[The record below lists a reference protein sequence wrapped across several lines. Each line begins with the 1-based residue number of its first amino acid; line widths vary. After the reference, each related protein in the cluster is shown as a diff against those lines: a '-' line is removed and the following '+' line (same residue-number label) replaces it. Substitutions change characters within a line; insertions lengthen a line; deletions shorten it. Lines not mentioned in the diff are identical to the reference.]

1 MADHVAETAVM
12 QAADAARVP
21 WDAIVVGAGPA
32 GSLAAC
38 LLAREGL
45 KVLLVERQ
53 HLPRAKVCGGCVNA
67 HALASLDRAGLG
79 ERVRALGARPVQ
91 ALRLHHR
98 GRMAAIGLP
107 PGLAVS
113 RRALDDA
120 LAAAAVEAG
129 AALITDTMALVAPD
143 DGQRREDGRRLVSLQ
158 QRHGPCA
165 IAAARVIVAAD
176 GLAHSALRECA
187 ALESRVS
194 PASRIGI
201 GGEAG
206 PGAVKIEPG
215 AITMAVARHG
225 YVGAVAIE
233 GGRVNIAAAVDPGF
247 LKSQPSAARAVR
259 ALLAEAGVACSPAL
273 DGVDWMGT
281 IPLTRGLDR
290 PAARGVLVVGDA
302 AGYVEPFTGEG
313 MAWAFAGAEAVVPFV
328 TRAVRS
334 DDPAIEDEWA
344 RAYANTIGRDQ
355 RWCRAVT
362 RVLRMPAAVTPLVA
376 LLRRRPGLA
385 RPLLAHLT
393 PRSIAGSSRGRID

>member
-1 MADHVAETAVM
+1 MADHVAETRLI
-12 QAADAARVP
+12 QSADAARAT

-53 HLPRAKVCGGCVNA
+53 RLPRAKVCGGCLNA
-67 HALASLDRAGLG
+67 HALASLGRAGLAG
-79 ERVRALGARPVQ
+79 RVRALGAAPVQ

-98 GRMAAIGLP
+98 GRMAAVDLP

-113 RRALDDA
+113 RRALDAA

-129 AALITDTMALVAPD
+129 AALVTDTMALVAPD
-143 DGQRREDGRRLVSLQ
+143 DGRRNGDGRRLVSLQ
-158 QRHGPCA
+158 ERHGPCV
-165 IAAARVIVAAD
+165 IAAARVVVAAD
-176 GLAHSALRECA
+176 GLAHSALRGCA
-187 ALESRVS
+187 SLESRVA

-206 PGAVKIEPG
+206 PGAVAIEPG

-328 TRAVRS
+328 KRAMESHDARL
-334 DDPAIEDEWA
+334 EDAWV
-344 RAYANTIGRDQ
+344 RAYASRIGREQ
-355 RWCRAVT
+355 RWCRFVA
-362 RVLRMPAAVTPLVA
+362 RLLRTPVIVTPLVT
-376 LLRRRPGLA
+376 LLRHQPGLA
-385 RPLLAHLT
+385 RPVLAHLA
-393 PRSIAGSSRGRID
+393 PRSMPARGRTG